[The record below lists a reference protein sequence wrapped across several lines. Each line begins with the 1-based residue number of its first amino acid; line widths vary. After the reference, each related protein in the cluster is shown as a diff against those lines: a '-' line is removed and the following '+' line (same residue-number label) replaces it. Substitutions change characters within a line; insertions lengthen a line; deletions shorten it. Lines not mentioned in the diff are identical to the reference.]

1 MRERFSEIN
10 IIGSSNAVPVG
21 ADAKNI
27 TLEDG
32 TVLEQALGDIN
43 FQENGSII
51 DQINEINE
59 KVSGNTSYAPLSA
72 PRIKDA
78 FSVRR
83 YNKDNILAATPH
95 VGETKRGLTAEYQLY
110 QWKVS
115 GVISSGNNAT
125 ILLYGNDSHEIH
137 LGEPSDYLATIKFN
151 IGNALMGNEE
161 NPIVSLRFD
170 LYNSITGETSSI
182 YMYEG
187 DTTKNFTIPINNF
200 LYRICLNIHANN
212 EEINIENGIL
222 KFELKNLNDQEQ
234 DIYNVV
240 FDVQQNLD
248 NKKWTTTVAE
258 NFVVS
263 KGLQSE
269 ARSSLGTIYD
279 SKWEGEFDISGL
291 IDIKESPNGNTGV
304 VTHNGLVGFVIDD
317 LNNYT
322 GSTLAEKAANH
333 RQKIYNLKDT
343 TTPFYIAAMY
353 NEGGEGVLRYGAQVS
368 HDFYVGDQI
377 ENGES
382 QVYITRDTT
391 KIRNTLDLGDN
402 RVKSNKVIQYIYLEN
417 FASIEKILTDNDY
430 PELTPIM
437 FQTGGV
443 LGGWLTWRPTGVS
456 ISTTGFAWKGIS
468 STTGERF
475 LTGWTIT
482 AGSGSWGFA
491 QQPGFYRFKYCF
503 YPGKNQVRK
512 LWSYKMTNG
521 NPITFGSTAWSAQS
535 SRPLASEGNPN
546 NGFFDGYTN
555 VNSFSD

>member
-51 DQINEINE
+51 DQINDINE
-59 KVSGNTSYAPLSA
+59 KVSGNNSYAPLSA

-115 GVISSGNNAT
+115 GTISSGNNAT

-151 IGNALMGNEE
+151 INNALMGNEE
-161 NPIVSLRFD
+161 NPIISLRFD
-170 LYNSITGETSSI
+170 LYNSTTGETSSI

-187 DTTKNFTIPINNF
+187 DTTKNFTIPNNNF
-200 LYRICLNIHANN
+200 LYRICLNIHASN
-212 EEINIENGIL
+212 EETSIENGIL
-222 KFELKNLNDQEQ
+222 KFELKNLNDQQQ

-248 NKKWTTTVAE
+248 DKVWTTTVAE

-402 RVKSNKVIQYIYLEN
+402 RVKSNKVIQYVQLDSFSDFESILIDRDN
-417 FASIEKILTDNDY
+417 FPA
-430 PELTPIM
+430 LTPIV
-437 FQTGGV
+437 FQAGGG
-443 LGGWLTWRPTGVS
+443 LGLWLTWQQSAIAVTGMAWIDRGTSGQHV
-456 ISTTGFAWKGIS
+456 IS
-468 STTGERF
+468 
-475 LTGWTIT
+475 GWAIT
-482 AGSGSWGFA
+482 AGTGAYGFSV
-491 QQPGFYRFKYCF
+491 QPGFYRFKYSF
-503 YPGKNQVRK
+503 YPNKNEQRK
-512 LWSYKMTNG
+512 FCCYKMMNS
-521 NPITFGSTAWSAQS
+521 NSITFESTAWSRIS
-535 SRPLASEGNPN
+535 NVPLAASGNN
-546 NGFFDGYTN
+546 KGFFDKYS
-555 VNSFSD
+555 NSTSF

>member
-279 SKWEGEFDISGL
+279 SKWEGKFDISGL
-291 IDIKESPNGNTGV
+291 VDIKESPDGNTGII
-304 VTHNGLVGFVIDD
+304 THNGLVGFAIDD
-317 LNNYT
+317 LNNYA

-353 NEGGEGVLRYGAQVS
+353 NEGGEGILRYGAQVS

-382 QVYITRDTT
+382 QVYITRDIT

-402 RVKSNKVIQYIYLEN
+402 RVKSNKVIQYVNLNYFSDIEN
-417 FASIEKILTDNDY
+417 ILIDRSNF
-430 PELTPIM
+430 PALTPIV
-437 FQTGGV
+437 FQAGGG
-443 LGGWLTWRPTGVS
+443 LGLWLTWQSSAIAATGM
-456 ISTTGFAWKGIS
+456 AWIDRGTSGQHILS
-468 STTGERF
+468 
-475 LTGWTIT
+475 GWAIT
-482 AGSGSWGFA
+482 AGTGAYGFSV
-491 QQPGFYRFKYCF
+491 QPGFFRFKYSF
-503 YPGKNQVRK
+503 YPGKNQQRK
-512 LWSYKMTNG
+512 FCCYKMMNS
-521 NPITFGSTAWSAQS
+521 NSITFESTAWSRIS
-535 SRPLASEGNPN
+535 NVPLATSGNN
-546 NGFFDGYTN
+546 AGFFDKYS
-555 VNSFSD
+555 NSTSF

>member
-51 DQINEINE
+51 DQINDINE
-59 KVSGNTSYAPLSA
+59 KVSGNNSYAPLSA

-115 GVISSGNNAT
+115 GAISSGNNAT
-125 ILLYGNDSHEIH
+125 ILLYGNDNHEIH

-161 NPIVSLRFD
+161 NPIISLRFD
-170 LYNSITGETSSI
+170 LYNSTTGETSSI

-187 DTTKNFTIPINNF
+187 DITKNFTIPNNNF
-200 LYRICLNIHANN
+200 LYRICLNIHASN
-212 EEINIENGIL
+212 EETSIENGIL
-222 KFELKNLNDQEQ
+222 KFELKNLNDQQQ

-248 NKKWTTTVAE
+248 DKVWTTTVAE

-382 QVYITRDTT
+382 QVCITRDIT
-391 KIRNTLDLGDN
+391 KIRNTLDLGDE
-402 RVKSNKVIQYIYLEN
+402 RVKSNKVIQYVQLDSFSDFERILIDRDN
-417 FASIEKILTDNDY
+417 FPA
-430 PELTPIM
+430 LTPIV
-437 FQTGGV
+437 FQTGGG
-443 LGGWLTWRPTGVS
+443 LGLWLTWQQS
-456 ISTTGFAWKGIS
+456 AIATTGMAWIDRATSGQYVIS
-468 STTGERF
+468 
-475 LTGWTIT
+475 GWAIT
-482 AGSGSWGFA
+482 AGTGAYGFSV
-491 QQPGFYRFKYCF
+491 QPGFYRFKYSF
-503 YPGKNQVRK
+503 YPNKNEQRK
-512 LWSYKMTNG
+512 FCCYKMMNS
-521 NPITFGSTAWSAQS
+521 NSITFESTAWSRISNA
-535 SRPLASEGNPN
+535 PLAVSGNN
-546 NGFFDGYTN
+546 KGFFDKYS
-555 VNSFSD
+555 NSTSF